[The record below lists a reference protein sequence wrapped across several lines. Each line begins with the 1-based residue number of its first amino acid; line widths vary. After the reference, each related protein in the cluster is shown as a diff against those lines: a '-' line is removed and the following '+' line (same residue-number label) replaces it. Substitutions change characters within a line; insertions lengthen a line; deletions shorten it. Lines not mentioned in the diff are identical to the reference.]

1 MNQLFLVGGGGGGFI
16 KPKVT
21 GHPGAFSVCTGY
33 TQNEVMSAA
42 SDTANTSITLSA
54 STEYQS
60 YGVAND
66 QCWAVVSLKA
76 PFYEPTARAP
86 VDIVAVIDKSGS
98 MRGTKIEMVKKTLV
112 FVIDQ
117 CEAFSSCSHTH
128 QHVPHEG
135 EGQFISSSYQ
145 RYTYLCSNTL
155 KSMDVKRGIH
165 HCLLCDVYLCHL
177 VN

>member
-1 MNQLFLVGGGGGGFI
+1 MTQLFLVGGGGGGFI

-117 CEAFSSCSHTH
+117 CEAFSSCSLTH
-128 QHVPHEG
+128 QHVPHG
-135 EGQFISSSYQ
+135 GRSSS
-145 RYTYLCSNTL
+145 LVL
-155 KSMDVKRGIH
+155 AIKDIH
-165 HCLLCDVYLCHL
+165 IYAAIH
-177 VN
+177 